1 MDKNNP
7 TSSDADAVPGKDN
20 SDKAVWR
27 YEVPEGDAG
36 AGTAQS
42 NAGHYTG
49 GAHGGDPQQGDF
61 LHSDPENNV
70 VAPGAPQSGRG
81 SAEGSG
87 NAMGGGAGG
96 MSGGGG
102 GGDMGSGQAGAGGGE
117 APSAGAGAGAA
128 PGTPKGNGSK
138 DEPIWGS

>member
-7 TSSDADAVPGKDN
+7 KSSDADAVPGKDT
-20 SDKAVWR
+20 SKDAIWR
-27 YEVPEGDAG
+27 YEVPQQDAG

-42 NAGHYTG
+42 NSAHYTG
-49 GAHGGDPQQGDF
+49 GAHGGDAQQGDF

-96 MSGGGG
+96 GASGGASGGGE
-102 GGDMGSGQAGAGGGE
+102 M
-117 APSAGAGAGAA
+117 PSAGAGAGAA